1 MKMEKVLEIQDL
13 TKRYD
18 NFTAVDNVSL
28 DINEGDL
35 IGLLGHNGAGK
46 TTLFVMLT
54 GLTIP
59 TSGSIKLLGEDIE
72 KNIMML
78 KENISFLP
86 DNTLYYENLTA
97 KENLEYFCDLA
108 DADRS
113 KVPELLELVGMSK
126 WADKKVGEFSKGM
139 VQRIG
144 FAQALVKDPK
154 VIFLDEPTAGLDP
167 EARVEMNQLLK
178 KLNER
183 GIAIVISSH
192 VLSEIKDICSKIA
205 IMKQGKLVAF
215 DTLENLCRKENSNVF
230 LLETKD
236 PETTVEV
243 LSSVDSIK
251 FVREGNIFRITS
263 EEDVRERISSE
274 LNRMG
279 VIILNLRYETE
290 DLFDIFK
297 KYYKVD

>member
-1 MKMEKVLEIQDL
+1 MQKVLEIQNL
-13 TKRYD
+13 TKKYD
-18 NFTAVDNVSL
+18 EFTAVDNVSL

-54 GLTIP
+54 GLTIQS
-59 TSGSIKLLGEDIE
+59 SGSIKVLGEDIG
-72 KNIMML
+72 KNMMML

-113 KVPELLELVGMSK
+113 KVPELLEIVGMSK
-126 WADKKVGEFSKGM
+126 WADKKVGEFSRGM
-139 VQRIG
+139 VQRVG
-144 FAQALVKDPK
+144 FAQALVKEPK
-154 VIFLDEPTAGLDP
+154 VIFLDEPTSGLDP

-178 KLNER
+178 KLNDR

-215 DTLENLCRKENSNVF
+215 DTLENLRRKENSNVI

-236 PETTVEV
+236 PELTVEV
-243 LSSVDSIK
+243 LSSIDSIK

-263 EEDVRERISSE
+263 EGDVRERISSE
-274 LNRMG
+274 LSSIG
-279 VIILNLRYETE
+279 IIILNLRYETE
-290 DLFDIFK
+290 DLFEIFE
-297 KYYKVD
+297 KYYQVD